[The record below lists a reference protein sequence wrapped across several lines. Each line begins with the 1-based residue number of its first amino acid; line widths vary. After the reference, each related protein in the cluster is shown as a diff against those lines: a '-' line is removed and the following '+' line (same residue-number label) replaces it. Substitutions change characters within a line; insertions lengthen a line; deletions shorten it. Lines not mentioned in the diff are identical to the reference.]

1 MPLSLADATASFAH
15 PQAFLGLAI
24 CGWLSYTRR
33 ERRILIVSGLN
44 CSFFFR
50 FAPLAGSAAAILS
63 ANLALSSAA
72 YAQIPGASS
81 SSSSSSSRSQNSSS
95 SSGTPEPAADIPQ
108 QRHIAQFD
116 AGGSAITLQ
125 TNEPLFDLAV
135 SLNACGYDTDLEQS
149 NPVRGQIRD
158 EVNQALAAS
167 AAARDSRDALCQYIR
182 EHALNDSGRSLAQY
196 VSLALYLKPP
206 PELTPSVDETEL
218 PPDATQVV
226 TVLPLVR
233 GFAEELHLHAL
244 WAEHKPQYE
253 ALVDRVHD
261 PLTKM
266 VLNTNIYLHL
276 PVSSYDGRRF
286 LVLLEPMLA
295 PSAINARIYA
305 SDYIVQVSPGTQ
317 PDGVG
322 VVAGV
327 PMDLIRHT
335 YLHYEIEPLVY
346 AKAQAMDRLLP
357 LLRPVQK
364 APLEFSFKSDI
375 VALLTE
381 CLIKSIEARTMDV
394 GFPAPVRPSEIK
406 QRTDVERY
414 DADMLA
420 YERKA
425 DVVRRQAVTH
435 EMRQGWVLV
444 GYFYDQLGAMEKDSI
459 SLKDN
464 IGAMVYGMDVERERH
479 SAEQIAFLAEGSG
492 DPAFRDPVGRAP
504 RQLTGLDLAEM
515 KLMKG
520 DVAGAGEMAEAALKA
535 NPASAQ
541 AHYLLGRID
550 LMTGDPDGAL
560 DNLNQTLTLSHDPR
574 TIAWAHIYLGRL
586 YDLAREEDAP
596 EGSHPQRAQAVAEY
610 KAALA
615 NRDSQP
621 DTKLAAEKGIKEPF
635 ALPKRATPPGQED
648 DNAPLDPTGKAQKE
662 SYRPTPP

>member
-1 MPLSLADATASFAH
+1 
-15 PQAFLGLAI
+15 
-24 CGWLSYTRR
+24 
-33 ERRILIVSGLN
+33 VSGLN
-44 CSFFFR
+44 CSFIFR
-50 FAPLAGSAAAILS
+50 FSSLAGVAAAIL
-63 ANLALSSAA
+63 AVNVGLPSAA
-72 YAQIPGASS
+72 GAQMPGASS
-81 SSSSSSSRSQNSSS
+81 SSSSSSSSSAGSSS
-95 SSGTPEPAADIPQ
+95 SSGTPEPTADIPQ
-108 QRHIAQFD
+108 RHVAQLE

-125 TNEPLFDLAV
+125 TSESLFDLAV
-135 SLNACGYDTDLEQS
+135 SLNACGYDSDLEQS
-149 NPVRGQIRD
+149 SPVRGQIRD

-196 VSLALYLKPP
+196 VSLALFLKPP
-206 PELTPSVDETEL
+206 PELTPSADETEL

-233 GFAEELHLHAL
+233 SFAEEIHLHAL
-244 WAEHKPQYE
+244 WAEHRPQYE
-253 ALVDRVHD
+253 ALVDRIHD

-266 VLNTNIYLHL
+266 VLTTNIYLHL

-317 PDGVG
+317 PDGIG
-322 VVAGV
+322 VSAGV

-335 YLHYEIEPLVY
+335 YLHYEVEPLVY
-346 AKAQAMDRLLP
+346 AKATAMDRLLP
-357 LLRPVQK
+357 LLKPVQK
-364 APLEFSFKSDI
+364 APLEFAFKSDI

-381 CLIKSIEARTMDV
+381 CLVKSIEARTMDV
-394 GFPAPVRPSEIK
+394 GFPPPARPSEIK
-406 QRTDVERY
+406 QRSDMERY
-414 DADMLA
+414 DAEMLA

-425 DVVRRQAVTH
+425 DAVRRQTVSH
-435 EMRQGWVLV
+435 EVRQGWVLV
-444 GYFYDQLGAMEKDSI
+444 DYFYDQLGAMEKESV

-464 IGAMVYGMDVERERH
+464 IGAMIYGMDVDRERH
-479 SAEQIAFLAEGSG
+479 KDEQIVFLPEGSG
-492 DPAFRDPVGRAP
+492 DPAFRDPVRRAS

-520 DVAGAGEMAEAALKA
+520 DVAGAGEIADAALKS
-535 NPASAQ
+535 NPTNAQ

-560 DNLNQTLTLSHDPR
+560 ENLNQTLTLSHDPR

-596 EGSHPQRAQAVAEY
+596 EGSHPQRAKAVAEY

-635 ALPKRATPPGQED
+635 ALPKRATPAPDD
-648 DNAPLDPTGKAQKE
+648 DNTPLDPTGKAQKE
-662 SYRPTPP
+662 AYRPSAPK

>member
-1 MPLSLADATASFAH
+1 M
-15 PQAFLGLAI
+15 
-24 CGWLSYTRR
+24 
-33 ERRILIVSGLN
+33 
-44 CSFFFR
+44 
-50 FAPLAGSAAAILS
+50 
-63 ANLALSSAA
+63 
-72 YAQIPGASS
+72 PGASS
-81 SSSSSSSRSQNSSS
+81 SSSSSSSSSAGSSS
-95 SSGTPEPAADIPQ
+95 SSGTPEPTADIPQ
-108 QRHIAQFD
+108 RHVAQLE

-125 TNEPLFDLAV
+125 TSESLFDLAV
-135 SLNACGYDTDLEQS
+135 SLNACGYDSDLEQS
-149 NPVRGQIRD
+149 SPVRGQIRD

-196 VSLALYLKPP
+196 VSLALFLKPP
-206 PELTPSVDETEL
+206 PELTPSADETEL

-233 GFAEELHLHAL
+233 SFAEEIHLHAL
-244 WAEHKPQYE
+244 WAEHRPQYE
-253 ALVDRVHD
+253 ALVDRIHD

-266 VLNTNIYLHL
+266 VLTTNIYLHL

-317 PDGVG
+317 PDGIG
-322 VVAGV
+322 VSAGV

-335 YLHYEIEPLVY
+335 YLHYEVEPLVY
-346 AKAQAMDRLLP
+346 AKATAMDRLLP
-357 LLRPVQK
+357 LLKPVQK
-364 APLEFSFKSDI
+364 APLEFAFKSDI

-381 CLIKSIEARTMDV
+381 CLVKSIEARTMDV
-394 GFPAPVRPSEIK
+394 GFPPPARPSEIK
-406 QRTDVERY
+406 QRSDMERY
-414 DADMLA
+414 DAEMLA

-425 DVVRRQAVTH
+425 DAVRRQTVSH
-435 EMRQGWVLV
+435 EVRQGWVLV
-444 GYFYDQLGAMEKDSI
+444 DYFYDQLGAMEKESV

-464 IGAMVYGMDVERERH
+464 IGAMIYGMDVDRERH
-479 SAEQIAFLAEGSG
+479 KDEQIVFLPEGSG
-492 DPAFRDPVGRAP
+492 DPAFRDPVRRAP

-520 DVAGAGEMAEAALKA
+520 DVAGAGEIADAALKS
-535 NPASAQ
+535 NPTNAQ

-560 DNLNQTLTLSHDPR
+560 ENLNQTLTLSHDPR

-596 EGSHPQRAQAVAEY
+596 EGSHPQRAKAVAEY

-635 ALPKRATPPGQED
+635 ALPKRATPAED
-648 DNAPLDPTGKAQKE
+648 EDAPLDPTGKAQKE
-662 SYRPTPP
+662 AYRPSAPK